1 MVKVQLP
8 AAASGL
14 KLLQH
19 NAHTA
24 ALAILAILAILEK
37 RFCFVLWSTHN
48 LRPFSLLYIRS
59 MESRTQDANSRRKRV
74 VGVAGIAD

>member
-24 ALAILAILAILEK
+24 ALAILAILEK

-74 VGVAGIAD
+74 AGVAGVAGVAD

>member
-24 ALAILAILAILEK
+24 ALAILDILEQ
-37 RFCFVLWSTHN
+37 RFCFVLIS
-48 LRPFSLLYIRS
+48 
-59 MESRTQDANSRRKRV
+59 
-74 VGVAGIAD
+74 

>member
-24 ALAILAILAILEK
+24 ALAILDILEQG
-37 RFCFVLWSTHN
+37 FCFVLWSTHK
-48 LRPFSLLYIRS
+48 LRPFSLLSY
-59 MESRTQDANSRRKRV
+59 QDQGKQ
-74 VGVAGIAD
+74 D

>member
-24 ALAILAILAILEK
+24 ALAILEK

-48 LRPFSLLYIRS
+48 LQPFSLLYIRS

-74 VGVAGIAD
+74 VGVAGVAD